1 MNDRGR
7 APGLLVFLLALIP
20 AAPVAALEYQAGE
33 VNVDVILAASVQGA
47 TFEAGP
53 DGESDSDTNLLAFAR
68 LNLEWI
74 SDAGRVYGIRTEAQD
89 GVRRSEDLSADEIY
103 AYFASELGR
112 FELGRQDGAADVMSF
127 HAPIIALGQIRGDF
141 AEYAGINAS
150 LSPTDTRD
158 SPKLVYL
165 SPPVRGVRFGV
176 SYAPEFT
183 VNQDAAI
190 SRRRIIQDNAIEAA
204 AQYVRPLAN
213 DWSLG
218 ASVALARGSAD
229 PETER
234 RDLSAWST
242 GLELRREEL
251 VIGAAYVDNGDSNDL
266 TLTDER
272 ELNAGIAW
280 RGERWGAAFSWAR
293 NESIPIDFSLVGV
306 GGFYSINEHIVLRA
320 DTVFID
326 ERPREGPRGSYY
338 VMLLEVGVE
347 L

>member
-1 MNDRGR
+1 MTHRGR
-7 APGLLVFLLALIP
+7 APLRGISLLALM
-20 AAPVAALEYQAGE
+20 AAASADAFEYQAGE
-33 VNVDVILAASVQGA
+33 VGVDVILAASAQGA
-47 TFEAGP
+47 TYQDGP
-53 DGESDSDTNLLAFAR
+53 DGENDSDSSLLAFAR

-74 SDAGRVYGIRTEAQD
+74 SDTGRVYGIRAEAQH
-89 GVRRSEDLSADEIY
+89 GIRGSEDLSADETY

-127 HAPIIALGQIRGDF
+127 HAPVMALGQIRGDF

-183 VNQDAAI
+183 VNKHAADP
-190 SRRRIIQDNAIEAA
+190 RRRIIQENAIEAA
-204 AQYVRPLAN
+204 AQYSRPLAQ

-218 ASVALARGSAD
+218 ASVAVARGSAD
-229 PETER
+229 PQTQR
-234 RDLSAWST
+234 RDLSSWST

-266 TLTDER
+266 APVNER
-272 ELNAGIAW
+272 EWNAGVAW
-280 RGERWGAAFSWAR
+280 RSERWGVALSWAR
-293 NESIPIDFSLVGV
+293 NESIPFDLSLVGL

-320 DTVFID
+320 DAVLID
-326 ERPREGPRGSYY
+326 ERPRVGPQGTYH
-338 VMLLEVGVE
+338 VMLIEVGVE